1 MKGHGAPASQDGVFK
16 ALGAPTE
23 AALLVLVEKLGVP
36 VAAEQ
41 EKILAARRRDPD
53 ANPSGAVDYYDSK

>member
-1 MKGHGAPASQDGVFK
+1 MFK
-16 ALGAPTE
+16 AVGAPTE

-53 ANPSGAVDYYDSK
+53 ANPCGAVDYYNSK